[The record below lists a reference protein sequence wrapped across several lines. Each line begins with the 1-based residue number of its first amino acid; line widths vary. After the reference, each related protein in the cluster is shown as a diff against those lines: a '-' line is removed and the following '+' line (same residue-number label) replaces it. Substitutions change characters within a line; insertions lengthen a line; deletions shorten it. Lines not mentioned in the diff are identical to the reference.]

1 MIQGTSKI
9 KDESS
14 YRSISMDSSSS
25 LKDFSLDRKKY
36 FRRWIMG
43 EDIEEKDTQAI
54 VIGKLVEV
62 LLLEADTF
70 DSKFYMSAISSAPT
84 GLMLE
89 FTEALYRITKEAT
102 NNEGEVTR
110 SFEDISRDAYVE
122 SGFKI
127 KYEAVINKFENS
139 DAEIYYNEIRQVRAK
154 NLIVVTAN
162 DVTNAER
169 IVEELKTNF
178 VTKDIINLVDSKRW
192 EVKKQFQIEGYQLQE
207 HLFKSMIDLIII
219 DHEEKTITPWD
230 LKCVWNVE
238 GFYEDYYLYRRA
250 YIQAY
255 LYYMA
260 CIYFTLINSEKY
272 VEYKVL
278 PTKFI
283 VCDSINYYNPLIYTL
298 SMDDMTDAVKGFEY
312 KGRKYPGIYSI
323 IEDLKFALD
332 QNIWNISRENFLS
345 KGIVNIKKI

>member
-1 MIQGTSKI
+1 
-9 KDESS
+9 
-14 YRSISMDSSSS
+14 
-25 LKDFSLDRKKY
+25 
-36 FRRWIMG
+36 
-43 EDIEEKDTQAI
+43 
-54 VIGKLVEV
+54 
-62 LLLEADTF
+62 
-70 DSKFYMSAISSAPT
+70 
-84 GLMLE
+84 
-89 FTEALYRITKEAT
+89 
-102 NNEGEVTR
+102 
-110 SFEDISRDAYVE
+110 
-122 SGFKI
+122 
-127 KYEAVINKFENS
+127 
-139 DAEIYYNEIRQVRAK
+139 
-154 NLIVVTAN
+154 
-162 DVTNAER
+162 
-169 IVEELKTNF
+169 
-178 VTKDIINLVDSKRW
+178 
-192 EVKKQFQIEGYQLQE
+192 
-207 HLFKSMIDLIII
+207 LFKSMIDLVII

-260 CIYFTLINSEKY
+260 CIYFTLMNSEKY
-272 VEYKVL
+272 TGYEVL

-298 SMDDMTDAVKGFEY
+298 SMGDMTDAVKGFEY